1 MGADNP
7 IMESVMM
14 GNEVLSQMQASL
26 EDSDADISQFSEFI
40 SQNDDLMDIND
51 ATDQELEDLIS
62 NDVTYQ
68 ARFDEVRIIQEQNI
82 VFPTMIMNSQHVAA
96 IMQNAGIRFGE
107 EEFLVELHD
116 GVSSF
121 SPTNEVNNENQFLFS
136 RMMNDGIIY

>member
-1 MGADNP
+1 MGINAAYNEYNGQHNLQASLLSPTADNP

-116 GVSSF
+116 GVS
-121 SPTNEVNNENQFLFS
+121 
-136 RMMNDGIIY
+136 